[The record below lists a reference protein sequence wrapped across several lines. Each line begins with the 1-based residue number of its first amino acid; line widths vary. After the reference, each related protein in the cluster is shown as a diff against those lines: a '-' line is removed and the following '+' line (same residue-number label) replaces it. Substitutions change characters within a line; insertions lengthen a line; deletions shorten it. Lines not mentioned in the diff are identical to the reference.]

1 MKKILNTDPEKRF
14 KITDIRSHP
23 WFLKYQP
30 VGMIIGL
37 IVGNNTIPTDD
48 EVLKLIEQKNL
59 SKEYAIRCLDAN
71 KHNHVTTCYYLLLK
85 KLEREGKIEV
95 SKYYQ
100 STTTMH
106 PISLH
111 GSREN
116 SLAPEPR

>member
-1 MKKILNTDPEKRF
+1 MCINK
-14 KITDIRSHP
+14 
-23 WFLKYQP
+23 
-30 VGMIIGL
+30 GL
-37 IVGNNTIPTDD
+37 IVGYNTIPNEE
-48 EVLKLIEQKNL
+48 EVLKLLELKNL
-59 SKEYAIRCLDAN
+59 SRENALRCLDAN
-71 KHNHVTTCYYLLLK
+71 KHNHVTTCYYLILK

-116 SLAPEPR
+116 SLAPGFEDGH

>member
-1 MKKILNTDPEKRF
+1 MG
-14 KITDIRSHP
+14 
-23 WFLKYQP
+23 Y
-30 VGMIIGL
+30 
-37 IVGNNTIPTDD
+37 NTIPNEE
-48 EVLKLIEQKNL
+48 EVLKLLELKSL
-59 SKEYAIRCLDAN
+59 SREYAIRCLDAN
-71 KHNHVTTCYYLLLK
+71 KHNHVTTCYYLILK

-116 SLAPEPR
+116 SLVPGIDDGTQSKQKKLGESVVRGKQQQN